1 MTTRDFQFLVQEDDQ
16 ARQTITAQS
25 LWMAGRDPS
34 GNLQT
39 SFVTYPG
46 SNPVF
51 IGPLNEDGSVYSDCL
66 NDFYRV
72 WNVRRA
78 QIEFHISDFSDNGQ
92 IDNPIEDVIGW
103 PGEGNDHFFDIYGF
117 ELPNSTQLAP
127 FLDLDSDGIYEPLD
141 GEYPVEPV
149 DQSIPQY
156 LSWEVH
162 NTLLTDP
169 IFSLEGSVS
178 AEVHLTQ
185 WAYLCSDLDILN
197 KTVFSRYEIINRG
210 QTSLEDFKVGIWT
223 DFKLG
228 CGVDDLV
235 GCEPSRNTY
244 FVYNASNIDG
254 ENCGNN
260 SDFFGEDAPVQS
272 VSILNQP
279 MNSFVAQMSFN
290 DDFPPELLRACD
302 AQEVFNNLNGLLI
315 DGSPI
320 TNVGLG
326 NNENLGDTTLF
337 HFNGDPNNP
346 DEWSLSTVGFSS
358 LEQWYGLASVDI
370 GSWNQGEVIT
380 MDVANSFFREPGN
393 NHLENVQAMYEGV
406 DLLQNLYDSGWLQT
420 CSPIECIDDCRWAGD
435 LNNDGIA
442 NYVDLVALGFGY
454 N

>member
-1 MTTRDFQFLVQEDDQ
+1 MTAFAVIFHTTLAQSDDCNLVNSEPVFLDGNFISAPLGPEPANYMTTRDFQFLVQEDDQ

-46 SNPVF
+46 GNPVF

-169 IFSLEGSVS
+169 IFS
-178 AEVHLTQ
+178 Q
-185 WAYLCSDLDILN
+185 IC
-197 KTVFSRYEIINRG
+197 
-210 QTSLEDFKVGIWT
+210 
-223 DFKLG
+223 
-228 CGVDDLV
+228 
-235 GCEPSRNTY
+235 P
-244 FVYNASNIDG
+244 
-254 ENCGNN
+254 
-260 SDFFGEDAPVQS
+260 
-272 VSILNQP
+272 
-279 MNSFVAQMSFN
+279 
-290 DDFPPELLRACD
+290 
-302 AQEVFNNLNGLLI
+302 
-315 DGSPI
+315 
-320 TNVGLG
+320 
-326 NNENLGDTTLF
+326 
-337 HFNGDPNNP
+337 
-346 DEWSLSTVGFSS
+346 LS
-358 LEQWYGLASVDI
+358 
-370 GSWNQGEVIT
+370 
-380 MDVANSFFREPGN
+380 
-393 NHLENVQAMYEGV
+393 
-406 DLLQNLYDSGWLQT
+406 
-420 CSPIECIDDCRWAGD
+420 
-435 LNNDGIA
+435 
-442 NYVDLVALGFGY
+442 
-454 N
+454 